1 MLRFKLI
8 KLFKFNNEVII
19 VILLFQIFMF
29 KNESGVFIQRLSDV
43 YLGLTQTYKIEG
55 FATIVN
61 S

>member
-29 KNESGVFIQRLSDV
+29 KNEFGVLIQRISDV
-43 YLGLTQTYKIEG
+43 YLGLTQTYKIDG